1 MYHGRRHQGSGNRHR
16 DGHFYNRK
24 TPNDHGY
31 YQRNKKPKFERDYSY
46 YGPQEEQSNRSA
58 SMFMNSSALTVKAV
72 PVQKEETITK
82 GVIKREKERK
92 LFPVTS
98 IVPSSIEV
106 EPNLEGNMVF
116 KKEEDVVHVKEL
128 VQEGV
133 VSENVEVV
141 FFSVTLKNVNK
152 TTQALA
158 YLNKTFTV
166 TDLKETDT
174 VSDFLDRAK
183 QFDDQF
189 TFGRDHCK
197 VFPSNRKVIPRPRWN
212 RCMSPPRL
220 EFSNEDEF
228 FFNIKYNDQRTLG
241 EVGIGPENN
250 EFRYH
255 LQYSHYERKNPKH
268 WIPYDAVK
276 DLLIKECPL
285 R

>member
-133 VSENVEVV
+133 VSENVEVF
-141 FFSVTLKNVNK
+141 FFS
-152 TTQALA
+152 
-158 YLNKTFTV
+158 
-166 TDLKETDT
+166 DT
-174 VSDFLDRAK
+174 EKR
-183 QFDDQF
+183 QQDD
-189 TFGRDHCK
+189 TSFGL
-197 VFPSNRKVIPRPRWN
+197 F
-212 RCMSPPRL
+212 
-220 EFSNEDEF
+220 EQ
-228 FFNIKYNDQRTLG
+228 NIHG
-241 EVGIGPENN
+241 HGPE
-250 EFRYH
+250 R
-255 LQYSHYERKNPKH
+255 
-268 WIPYDAVK
+268 D
-276 DLLIKECPL
+276 
-285 R
+285 